1 MAMRTLGKCRI
12 HFQARKYAILF
23 LFLLGSGHGL
33 FSSAFLSDG
42 YRSKIQQACGPSAR
56 IDVVPTWKCKRRLPT
71 QDEYIQ
77 VIASGDWYDTCM
89 PFYQSHQIDNN
100 LIRVDA
106 IVDYPPTTGCGDMIT
121 PWEFTVDV
129 GKLPSGFYE
138 VNLYI
143 TDVFNQVPIPT
154 ALCATKCF
162 TVFTELNKTYLP
174 IIAKQITVHPF

>member
-1 MAMRTLGKCRI
+1 MRTLGKCRI
-12 HFQARKYAILF
+12 HFQARKPAILL
-23 LFLLGSGHGL
+23 LFLLGSGYG
-33 FSSAFLSDG
+33 FVSSGFLSDG
-42 YRSKIQQACGPSAR
+42 YRSKTQQACGPSAR
-56 IDVVPTWKCKRRLPT
+56 VDMAPSFPT
-71 QDEYIQ
+71 QDGYVQ
-77 VIASGDWYDTCM
+77 VIASGDWYDTCI
-89 PFYQSHQIDNN
+89 PFYQSHQIDSN

-106 IVDYPPTTGCGDMIT
+106 IVDYPAGTGCADMIT

-162 TVFTELNKTYLP
+162 TVFTKLNKTYLP